1 MTVNISSPI
10 TGGAQTGFTSPTY
23 TVAADNNP
31 ANNGKQWV
39 VTALGGTQTGVTA
52 HTAADPFTISF
63 FKPLAYKVLNF
74 VSSTVFRKPPR
85 NTYTVIVRKGVA
97 FLSGQPRDI
106 LMIKT
111 TIDIPSGSDTLEP
124 ANVRAAI
131 SALVGALNQQSAGL
145 GDSCVSNT
153 L

>member
-1 MTVNISSPI
+1 MTVSLTSPI
-10 TGGAQTGFTSPTY
+10 TGGTQTGFTSPTF
-23 TVAADNNP
+23 TVVQDNNP

-39 VTALGGTQTGVTA
+39 VTALGGTQTGSTA

-63 FKPLAYKVLNF
+63 FKPVAYKVLNY

-85 NTYTVIVRKGVA
+85 NTYTVIIRKGVA

-106 LMIKT
+106 MMIKT
-111 TIDIPSGSDTLEP
+111 TIDVPSGSDTLEP
-124 ANVRAAI
+124 SNVRSAL